1 MNLNQTAVLPDSN
14 IKTHKGYMDSDPT
27 TMNGVVDYSSRDSNG
42 CKPLKEDL
50 ICCNSYY

>member
-27 TMNGVVDYSSRDSNG
+27 TMYVVLDYLSRDIKS
-42 CKPLKEDL
+42 CKSLTVPVSRLL
-50 ICCNSYY
+50 